1 LTADPKPDDCDCLDE
16 AERRIAERNWEPLS
30 KIERWA
36 LIQGKAH
43 MDAVEQKV
51 DHLIKRVDEMYAT
64 LYNRDSGVLKK
75 QDDALIKLSWT
86 RVLLVGIAG
95 VIGFGL
101 TTALGV
107 VTLMQMLHR

>member
-1 LTADPKPDDCDCLDE
+1 LTPSTDGNDCDCLDE

-30 KIERWA
+30 KTERWA
-36 LIQGKAH
+36 LVQGKAH
-43 MDAVEQKV
+43 MDALQQKV

-75 QDDALIKLSWT
+75 QDDALVKLNWT